1 MDKNAYAMAKFG
13 LESRD
18 NLIPKRDCGFYMKYI
33 FLFTS
38 VIQFLIILGLVLFM
52 IYGNA
57 HAGTDTHLRHLEE
70 QVQELYSKMT
80 LLNAKNKNLT
90 QQLNATSKEKLG
102 CSQQMTA
109 TQKLL
114 EKCNASLQAYT
125 AYQAQCQNI
134 LTYAEY
140 NKVMAEKCYRNMNIL
155 NITCYAEKLSLRE
168 ARDRL
173 AREAQQQRENCSQ
186 VTEKLK
192 QEVGTA
198 SSERELCRQDTISL
212 RAQYSGQSQGQ
223 NQCCS
228 LGQKMLGEFQNIHQ
242 TIQEKVKTLPPYL
255 LNSCTTLTGEV
266 NSQLKALGD
275 KVQQEVQ
282 AQAQEN
288 GRLHGGKLLSEA
300 NLQECRQ
307 QRNRETQQ
315 QQHQLQALQVSCD
328 AEAKRSYQEKQT
340 LTEEKGRLS
349 QQLQEKNKLLAQAE
363 DTKAQL
369 ESCRKAKGSAFP
381 GNPGLRNP
389 SNPGTFGNSG
399 TFRNPG
405 TFGNPGT
412 YGNPGTFG
420 NPGTLGNP
428 GTFGNTDRASLDEI
442 RKRILEEAKL
452 PNQFPPKPVA
462 QPSS

>member
-57 HAGTDTHLRHLEE
+57 HAGTDVHLRHLEE
-70 QVQELYSKMT
+70 QVQELYSKMM

-102 CSQQMTA
+102 CSQLMTA
-109 TQKLL
+109 TQKEL
-114 EKCNASLQAYT
+114 EKCNGSLQACT
-125 AYQAQCQNI
+125 SHQTQCQQIWN
-134 LTYAEY
+134 YAGY
-140 NKVMAEKCYRNMNIL
+140 NKMMADECYRNMNIL
-155 NITCYAEKLSLRE
+155 NVTCYAEKLSLRE
-168 ARDRL
+168 TRDRL
-173 AREAQQQRENCSQ
+173 LREAQQQRENCSQ

-192 QEVGTA
+192 QAASTA
-198 SSERELCRQDTISL
+198 SGERELCRQQSIDL
-212 RAQYSGQSQGQ
+212 RAQCSGLSQGHDL
-223 NQCCS
+223 CCS
-228 LGQKMLGEFQNIHQ
+228 L
-242 TIQEKVKTLPPYL
+242 QEKVTRELQAVRQDIQAKAGTSQFYQPS
-255 LNSCTTLTGEV
+255 SCSALTQLV
-266 NSQLKALGD
+266 TSQLQRVGD

-282 AQAQEN
+282 TLAQEN
-288 GRLHGGKLLSEA
+288 GRLQGEKLRCEA
-300 NLQECRQ
+300 TLQACGQ
-307 QRNRETQQ
+307 QRAGESQQ
-315 QQHQLQALQVSCD
+315 HQHQLQTLQAACD

-363 DTKAQL
+363 ATKAQL
-369 ESCRKAKGSAFP
+369 ESCRRAKGSAFP

-389 SNPGTFGNSG
+389 GNPGTFGN
-399 TFRNPG
+399 PG
-405 TFGNPGT
+405 AFGNPGT

-428 GTFGNTDRASLDEI
+428 GTFGNTDRASLEEF

-452 PNQFPPKPVA
+452 PNQFPPKPVP
-462 QPSS
+462 QPSG